1 MKSVSAVS
9 LGVLLA
15 LVVGIL
21 VVFGILAPLFT
32 RFFGLEMVG
41 STAVPTALL
50 AFAAAFS
57 FYFGGMAASYRA
69 PMRRR
74 LHGTLVAFA
83 AFALSPAI
91 NLLTGEGLFPGFET
105 VGSGLLVGGFL
116 AVSVAASYVGAR
128 RGEALFAYNSSV
140 SQGVP
145 RRRAR

>member
-15 LVVGIL
+15 LAVGIL
-21 VVFGILAPLFT
+21 AVFGILAPLFT
-32 RFFGLEMVG
+32 RFFGLEIVG

-69 PMRRR
+69 PGRRR

-83 AFALSPAI
+83 AFALSPTI
-91 NLLTGEGLFPGFET
+91 NLATGKGPFPGLAT
-105 VGSGLLVGGFL
+105 GTSGLLLAAFL
-116 AVSVAASYVGAR
+116 AVCVVAAYVGAR
-128 RGEALFAYNSSV
+128 RGEALYAYNSSV
-140 SQGVP
+140 SKGAL
-145 RRRAR
+145 RRRPR